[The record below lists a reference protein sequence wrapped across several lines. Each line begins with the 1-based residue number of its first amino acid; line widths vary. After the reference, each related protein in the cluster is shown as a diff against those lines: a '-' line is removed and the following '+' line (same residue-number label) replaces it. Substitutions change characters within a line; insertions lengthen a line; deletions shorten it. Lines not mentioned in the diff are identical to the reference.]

1 MRCDSPLTFSGQ
13 VGSFPLVSKNKNSGS
28 GGKLKPLPLPVSV
41 PKWPFL
47 SADIIFIAL
56 GYWISTLIQGEPQSW
71 QIISILVCAVLGAAF
86 AVAPFCFEYSA
97 ESKAVEIAQLT
108 TVTKEINK
116 MESVAAQIAEASES
130 WEAVQASSRQTAKL
144 AEEIAAGIAETVKSH
159 DEFMAN
165 ANNEEFN
172 TLKLA
177 VEKLRR
183 SEADWANTLVRLLDL
198 VYRLERSAVASGK
211 EQFIE
216 TMSQFQ
222 GQCRETAR
230 RVGLVA
236 FEAEPGTAFNSEDHV
251 LPDGESADAGAAVSE
266 TRLPGFR
273 LQGKLVRKPL
283 VVVN

>member
-1 MRCDSPLTFSGQ
+1 MSTH
-13 VGSFPLVSKNKNSGS
+13 KKSGS
-28 GGKLKPLPLPVSV
+28 GGKLKPLPLVVSV

-47 SADIIFIAL
+47 LADIIFITL
-56 GYWISTLIQGEPQSW
+56 GFWISTLIQSEPQSW

-86 AVAPFCFEYSA
+86 AVAPFYFEYNA

-116 MESVAAQIAEASES
+116 MEAVASQIAAASES
-130 WEAVQASSRQTAKL
+130 WEAVQVSSKQTAKL
-144 AEEIAAGIAETVKSH
+144 AGEITARIAETVKTH
-159 DEFMAN
+159 EEFMAN
-165 ANNEEFN
+165 ANNEKFN
-172 TLKLA
+172 TLNLE

-183 SEADWANTLVRLLDL
+183 SETDWANTLVGLLDL

-211 EQFIE
+211 DPFIQ
-216 TMSQFQ
+216 TMGQFQ
-222 GQCRETAR
+222 GQCRTVAR

-236 FEAEPGTAFNSEDHV
+236 FEAELGTAFNPEEHALSDE
-251 LPDGESADAGAAVSE
+251 ESAAADAAVSE

-283 VVVN
+283 VAVN